1 MRRNLQEAAMGV
13 SGQGEKSLSPK
24 TQKNVNDNAIRKIV
38 STLLVAVLIVSQVKK
53 VAPVLHHQL
62 LWRMG
67 CRFIIP

>member
-1 MRRNLQEAAMGV
+1 MGV